1 MLAPMWH
8 GLEIGGAVRAGVS
21 QRLRLLRETP
31 ALWALAAITTL
42 GALARLFFLFS
53 YRPGLIGYPD
63 TLAYLYS
70 AKVNLFFDG
79 IHPPGYAFFLRVLAE
94 ISPHLQLVTV
104 VQHLFG
110 LVGGL
115 LLFDALRRAD
125 VPRPVALVPVAFLM
139 LDGSELLLEHAVL
152 SDALFLFLLQVALWC
167 VVRSW
172 RGSRWWAIAAGLSI
186 GYASVVRIIGI
197 ELIPIL
203 LLGFLLAPA
212 QRKSWRV
219 GTVLITVVCSAIVVA
234 SFEYAH
240 HVADGTWGLAS
251 TEDVNLYGRVSPW
264 ADCSKFKPPR
274 GTADLCIRTPVADRY
289 GPQWWEFTRGSPMV
303 HAYPCCIGTKN
314 ENSRLKSF
322 AIAAIESQP
331 LTYLHYVAR
340 DLVRVVDPT
349 FASSPYPSVGNRGYG
364 NTPTGLLKLEL
375 RQSQL
380 AFELKTERALYGS
393 AGLIAQNVGIIK
405 AWDRDTRLEGPA
417 MVAILILALLAPL
430 LARDRPRRVAILLL
444 IVAAMLIVEP
454 ILGAEY
460 DWRYMVPSFGLLVSA
475 AAIGGWQVW
484 RRAAM
489 LSARR
494 RAR

>member
-1 MLAPMWH
+1 
-8 GLEIGGAVRAGVS
+8 
-21 QRLRLLRETP
+21 
-31 ALWALAAITTL
+31 
-42 GALARLFFLFS
+42 
-53 YRPGLIGYPD
+53 
-63 TLAYLYS
+63 
-70 AKVNLFFDG
+70 
-79 IHPPGYAFFLRVLAE
+79 
-94 ISPHLQLVTV
+94 
-104 VQHLFG
+104 
-110 LVGGL
+110 
-115 LLFDALRRAD
+115 
-125 VPRPVALVPVAFLM
+125 
-139 LDGSELLLEHAVL
+139 
-152 SDALFLFLLQVALWC
+152 
-167 VVRSW
+167 
-172 RGSRWWAIAAGLSI
+172 
-186 GYASVVRIIGI
+186 
-197 ELIPIL
+197 
-203 LLGFLLAPA
+203 
-212 QRKSWRV
+212 
-219 GTVLITVVCSAIVVA
+219 
-234 SFEYAH
+234 
-240 HVADGTWGLAS
+240 
-251 TEDVNLYGRVSPW
+251 
-264 ADCSKFKPPR
+264 
-274 GTADLCIRTPVADRY
+274 
-289 GPQWWEFTRGSPMV
+289 
-303 HAYPCCIGTKN
+303 
-314 ENSRLKSF
+314 
-322 AIAAIESQP
+322 
-331 LTYLHYVAR
+331 
-340 DLVRVVDPT
+340 VVDPT